1 MDVAKGNEILVDY
14 GNYYSTR
21 NFVRKE
27 TVPLLP
33 QFQYAKILHGKKPV
47 GVARHACTV
56 CKKILLA
63 AKDRSNHIRHKETQC
78 NKKIKQPYELKFLK

>member
-1 MDVAKGNEILVDY
+1 MPYIETIMDVAKGNEILVDY

-47 GVARHACTV
+47 EWLDMHVQCV
-56 CKKILLA
+56 KKFYLL
-63 AKDRSNHIRHKETQC
+63 Q
-78 NKKIKQPYELKFLK
+78 KIEVII